1 MTSARSMLTPRV
13 PLDAEVRDIMTP
25 GVVSIPS
32 DASMR
37 RVHETMLAH
46 ALHAV
51 LVVDRETG
59 QPIGWVTA
67 RGLLRW
73 AGHVGTVHTAKQAI
87 CEAVHA
93 VSPSAPTSDAI
104 DMLLSAEVSHLVVG
118 RGGAAM
124 PEGVVA
130 DIDVV
135 RIDAGR

>member
-1 MTSARSMLTPRV
+1 MITTRSMSTPPV
-13 PLDAEVRDIMTP
+13 SLDAEVRDIMTP

-46 ALHAV
+46 GLHAV

-73 AGHVGTVHTAKQAI
+73 AGRVGTVRTAKQAI
-87 CEAVHA
+87 SEPVHT
-93 VSPSAPTSDAI
+93 VSPSAPVRDAVA
-104 DMLLSAEVSHLVVG
+104 MLLSAEVSHLLV
-118 RGGAAM
+118 GGAAM

-130 DIDVV
+130 DIDIV
-135 RIDAGR
+135 RIDSHR